1 MAIPG
6 VSVHWPVPTEG
17 RAVALADGGRAVV
30 RTLAGGEVAVVQ
42 EVFAGMSEQSRYQRY
57 IGPKS
62 LLSRRDLERLTAVD
76 HDNHEAFVAIDPATS
91 RAVGEAHLVRDETDR
106 ASGEVAFAIADAWQ
120 NRRLGSR
127 LAELLATRARQLGIR
142 RLRATMLADNARSRA
157 IVRRMGRVVGSRYAG
172 RAVELEIVL
181 D

>member
-6 VSVHWPVPTEG
+6 VSVHWPVPTDG
-17 RAVALADGGRAVV
+17 CAVVLADGARAVV
-30 RTLAGGEVAVVQ
+30 RTLAGGEVAIVEQ
-42 EVFAGMSEQSRYQRY
+42 VFAGMSERSRYQRY
-57 IGPKS
+57 IGPKP
-62 LLSRRDLERLTAVD
+62 LLSRRDLEQLTAVD
-76 HDNHEAFVAIDPATS
+76 HDTHEALVAIDPATR

-106 ASGEVAFAIADAWQ
+106 AVGEVAFAIADAWQ

-142 RLRATMLADNARSRA
+142 RIRATMLADNARSRA
-157 IVRRMGRVVGSRYAG
+157 LMGRMGRVVRSKYVGS
-172 RAVELEIVL
+172 AVELEVAL